1 MINRIKNLLIILFVL
16 SGFAVSAQSTSSSP
30 YSKFGLGD
38 LRQQSL
44 PQNMGMGGIAAG
56 VRTAGGYN
64 NINMLNPAS
73 YSAIN
78 LTTIDIGAYATVNT
92 LSNNTA
98 KQTGADFRLN
108 HLAFAIPVT
117 KAKSALSFGLL
128 PYSELGYSFKQVTK
142 IDTNTVNS
150 VYGGEGGLSKAYFG
164 YGFNLFKHLNLGFN
178 VGYIFGNLRQTSSV
192 EIPNFDGSVYFP
204 SSFNTQL
211 EQNQSIKGLNYDYGL
226 QYEIGL
232 STTSKIVLGYS
243 GSLKSTLTSSTKYV
257 STQYLND
264 GGSGERNIARDTIYN
279 RQGSNSKI
287 ALPLIQHFGLSY
299 QKENHYLIGA
309 DYSRGDWANLT
320 IDGVNQNLN
329 NTASYRIGGQ
339 IVPNINAL
347 SSYLAVIDY
356 RLGYQYN
363 KTYIRTSGTDINENV
378 FSFGLGLPIRSQ
390 SRSAFYKVNFAVEA
404 GQRGTLANN
413 LIKENFYNF
422 KLSFL
427 LNDRWFNKFKFD

>member
-1 MINRIKNLLIILFVL
+1 MINRTKSLLILL
-16 SGFAVSAQSTSSSP
+16 SIFSAFSASAQSTSSSP

-44 PQNMGMGGIAAG
+44 PQNMGMGGVAAG
-56 VRTAGGYN
+56 VRTLGGYN

-92 LSNNTA
+92 LSNNTT
-98 KQTGADFRLN
+98 KQTGVDFRLN

-117 KAKSALSFGLL
+117 KGTSALSFGLL
-128 PYSELGYSFKQVTK
+128 PYSELGYSFRQVTK

-150 VYGGEGGLSKAYFG
+150 VYGGEGGLSKAYLG

-178 VGYIFGNLRQTSSV
+178 VGYVFGNLRQTSAV
-192 EIPNFDGSVYFP
+192 EIPNYSY

-211 EQNQSIKGLNYDYGL
+211 EQNQSVKGLLYDYGL

-257 STQYLND
+257 STQYLTD
-264 GGSGERNIARDTIYN
+264 ASTGEKGIATDTVYS
-279 RQGSNSKI
+279 RQGSDSKI
-287 ALPLIQHFGLSY
+287 SMPLIQHFGLSY

-309 DYSRGDWANLT
+309 DYSRGNWSQMA

-329 NTASYRIGGQ
+329 NTESYRIGGQ

-347 SSYLAVIDY
+347 NSYLAVMDY

-363 KTYIRTSGTDINENV
+363 KTYIRTSGTDINENI

-390 SRSAFYKVNFAVEA
+390 NRSAFYKVNFAAEV

-422 KLSFL
+422 RLSFL

>member
-1 MINRIKNLLIILFVL
+1 MINRTRKTLLILLTIFSALK
-16 SGFAVSAQSTSSSP
+16 ASAQSTTSSP

-38 LRQQSL
+38 LQEQAL

-56 VRTAGGYN
+56 VRTVGGYN

-73 YSAIN
+73 YSAIG

-92 LSNNTA
+92 LSNSSA

-117 KAKSALSFGLL
+117 KGTSALSFGLL
-128 PYSELGYSFKQVTK
+128 PYSDLGYNFKQVTK

-178 VGYIFGNLRQTSSV
+178 VSYIFGNLRQTSSV
-192 EIPNFDGSVYFP
+192 EIPDYYV
-204 SSFNTQL
+204 SSFNTRI
-211 EQNQSIKGLNYDYGL
+211 EKSQSIKGLNYDYGL

-232 STTSKIVLGYS
+232 STTSRVVLGYS
-243 GSLKSTLTSSTKYV
+243 GSLKSTITSSTKYV
-257 STQYLND
+257 STQYLID
-264 GGSGERNIARDTIYN
+264 PSSGSESTAADTTYL
-279 RQGSNSKI
+279 RQGSNVKVV
-287 ALPLIQHFGLSY
+287 LPLIQHFGISY
-299 QKENHYLIGA
+299 QKDYHYLIGV
-309 DYSRGDWANLT
+309 DYSRGNWSQLT
-320 IDGVNQNLN
+320 IDGVNQGLN
-329 NTASYRIGGQ
+329 NTESYHIGGQ
-339 IVPNINAL
+339 ITPNPNAL
-347 SSYLAVIDY
+347 NSYLAVMDY

-363 KTYIRTSGTDINENV
+363 KTYVRTSGTDINESV

-390 SRSAFYKVNFAVEA
+390 NRSAFYKVNFATEF

-413 LIKENFYNF
+413 LIKENFVNF
-422 KLSFL
+422 RLSFL